1 MRLLWIR
8 HGQTE
13 ENALKQYIS
22 YTNAPLNQ
30 VGMKQAQS
38 LIQKLKKVPV
48 DRIYSSDLL
57 RCLETVREFATDRNV
72 SVIPNSFLRELNFG
86 QWEGK
91 TYEEIMA
98 LNMEKGTAWY
108 NDPFSVSPPDG
119 ETLVQLGNRVDQFVK
134 KIITESKKGET
145 VALISHGGP
154 IRWFQ
159 GKWVEKNPFLFWE
172 NRPPGHG
179 EALLYRL
186 VGGGFVAEE
195 IPYME

>member
-13 ENALKQYIS
+13 ENRLKQYIG
-22 YTNAPLNQ
+22 YTNVSLNK
-30 VGMKQAQS
+30 VGMEQAKS
-38 LIQKLKKVPV
+38 LIQRLKKVQV

-57 RCLETVREFATDRNV
+57 RCMETIEGFAKQRNL
-72 SVIPNSFLRELNFG
+72 SVIPDSNLREMNFG

-98 LNMEKGTAWY
+98 VDPEKGTVWY
-108 NDPFSVSPPDG
+108 NDPFSVCPPNG
-119 ETLVQLGNRVDQFVK
+119 ETLLELGNRVDQLIMN
-134 KIITESKKGET
+134 IIAESKRGET

-159 GKWVEKNPFLFWE
+159 GKWIEKNPFLFWE

-186 VGGGFVAEE
+186 VSGGGVLEE
-195 IPYME
+195 IPDME